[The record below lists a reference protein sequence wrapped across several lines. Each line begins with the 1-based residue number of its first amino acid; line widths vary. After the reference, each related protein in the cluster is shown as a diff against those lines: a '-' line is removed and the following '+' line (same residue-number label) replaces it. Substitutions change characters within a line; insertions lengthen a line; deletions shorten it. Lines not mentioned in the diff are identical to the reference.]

1 MSMSYKNQQHKV
13 KRNRG
18 RVQTLSP
25 IERITDITK
34 QKPLFRTLTYQ
45 IVVNA
50 SSAIQGFSLTWCMD
64 NIDTTSKTALQ
75 SLFDQYRVMHYTVS
89 WIPAVTDFVA
99 TSSATASSTYAA
111 AAPLV
116 WSALDF
122 DDGYTVPT
130 LSTIAAY
137 STVRYLPVT
146 KIMRRTVQ
154 PVLRGEYSPDGSATS
169 SYFTLKGSQSWVD
182 LIVTNTQWLGQKWL
196 IAGVPGIGE
205 TRFQLGTF
213 EFEAYVGFRQN
224 R

>member
-1 MSMSYKNQQHKV
+1 MSYKNQQRKV
-13 KRNRG
+13 KRNRD

-25 IERITDITK
+25 IERITDVKK
-34 QKPLFRTLTYQ
+34 QKPLFRTITYQ
-45 IVVNA
+45 TIVNA
-50 SSAIQGFSLTWCMD
+50 SSAIQGFSYTFCLNNT
-64 NIDTTSKTALQ
+64 DTTSKTALQ

-111 AAPLV
+111 AAPLI

-122 DDGYTVPT
+122 DDAYAIPT

-137 STVRYLPVT
+137 STVRYAPVT
-146 KIMRRTVQ
+146 QTMRRTVQ
-154 PVLRGEYSPDGSATS
+154 PVLRGQYSTDGSGIS
-169 SYFTLKGSQSWVD
+169 FFTLKGSQSWVD
-182 LIVTNTQWLGQKWL
+182 LNATDTQWLGQKWL

-213 EFEAYVGFRQN
+213 EFEAYVGFRQS